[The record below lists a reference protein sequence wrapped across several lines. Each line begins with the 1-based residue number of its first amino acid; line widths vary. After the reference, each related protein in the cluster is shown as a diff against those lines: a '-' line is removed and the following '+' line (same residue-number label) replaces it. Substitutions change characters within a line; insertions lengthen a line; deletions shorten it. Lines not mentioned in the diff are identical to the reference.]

1 MPREEAG
8 VTVPVDA
15 GDRGSRGAARR
26 ARRLGGAAGAAAPAA
41 EPCKD
46 LKQAQARAVLGQSAK
61 LAEKQ
66 VVRQRVCT
74 VKAGGSVA
82 LTVRSDSAT
91 DFDWVVAGLK
101 ENPANVKQ
109 LKTISVGDK
118 GYSYDRYDV
127 VNGKPTF
134 IAACALL
141 QGRRADLLARGA
153 GAETAHARQASDA
166 RTRCRQRGP
175 QERVDAEETR
185 GRRAFGGS
193 VSRRA
198 KDRGSALGIAPD
210 AVFRDSARW
219 AAASHVA
226 ELDDQFI
233 VSGASR
239 PDPSFK

>member
-1 MPREEAG
+1 MLRSPSMRGIAAVVALLGVLAG
-8 VTVPVDA
+8 
-15 GDRGSRGAARR
+15 S
-26 ARRLGGAAGAAAPAA
+26 AGAAAPAA

-127 VNGKPTF
+127 VNGKPAF
-134 IAACALL
+134 SLRVLFFKAGARIYSVEVPARRLL
-141 QGRRADLLARGA
+141 TPAKHLALAR
-153 GAETAHARQASDA
+153 
-166 RTRCRQRGP
+166 
-175 QERVDAEETR
+175 
-185 GRRAFGGS
+185 S
-193 VSRRA
+193 V
-198 KDRGSALGIAPD
+198 
-210 AVFRDSARW
+210 
-219 AAASHVA
+219 
-226 ELDDQFI
+226 
-233 VSGASR
+233 VSGAR
-239 PDPSFK
+239 KNG

>member
-1 MPREEAG
+1 MRGIAAVVALLGVLAG
-8 VTVPVDA
+8 SA
-15 GDRGSRGAARR
+15 
-26 ARRLGGAAGAAAPAA
+26 GAAGAAAPAA

-109 LKTISVGDK
+109 LKPISVGDK

-134 IAACALL
+134 MLRVLFFKAGARIYSLEVPARRLL
-141 QGRRADLLARGA
+141 TPAKHLTLAR
-153 GAETAHARQASDA
+153 
-166 RTRCRQRGP
+166 
-175 QERVDAEETR
+175 
-185 GRRAFGGS
+185 
-193 VSRRA
+193 
-198 KDRGSALGIAPD
+198 
-210 AVFRDSARW
+210 AV
-219 AAASHVA
+219 
-226 ELDDQFI
+226 
-233 VSGASR
+233 VSGARKSA
-239 PDPSFK
+239 